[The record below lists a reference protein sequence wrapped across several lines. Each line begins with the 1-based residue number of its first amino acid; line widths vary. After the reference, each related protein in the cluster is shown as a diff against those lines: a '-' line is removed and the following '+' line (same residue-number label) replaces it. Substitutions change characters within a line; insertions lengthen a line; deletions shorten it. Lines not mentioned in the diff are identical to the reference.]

1 MVLDDVD
8 YEGIGA
14 WDKRAIVWGY
24 QDFPDGESE
33 TDGRAAI
40 IEETLASGLTYVADE
55 HARIGSR
62 SSAGPAH
69 PNGSLWDSGSDAV
82 VELNR
87 MMALRTHVLDNFPEK
102 ANESGHTLATLD
114 DVLVTEH

>member
-1 MVLDDVD
+1 MA
-8 YEGIGA
+8 G
-14 WDKRAIVWGY
+14 
-24 QDFPDGESE
+24 
-33 TDGRAAI
+33 AAI

-87 MMALRTHVLDNFPEK
+87 MMALRAQVLENFSE
-102 ANESGHTLATLD
+102 ESD
-114 DVLVTEH
+114 PKR